1 MPKYIL
7 RSTDSLS
14 APARVPDMRGL
25 PKKHIHVLA
34 ETLNRIWGL
43 PEPVAVRALVR
54 VNDVT
59 FVGGDVVIDDEAVV
73 LHPVMRFRREVV
85 PEALTWVE

>member
-14 APARVPDMRGL
+14 APARVPDMRGM
-25 PKKHIHVLA
+25 PKDNVRAMADNLA
-34 ETLNRIWGL
+34 RTWGL